1 MTIRLNKWII
11 CFMVT
16 IVGLTVC
23 LMLFPSTYWHGYYP
37 ASRLCQMN
45 MQIIKRDIDFYAKT
59 HDNQYPA
66 SLHQLYKDGYA
77 RNLICRDNPPTISPI
92 ATPETIQEQ
101 ALKQTPYILIP
112 ASRNTSDLKPT
123 DIVLIERIQSHSD
136 HDQPGM
142 NILFYNNDFNW
153 FHESQAREILKQHN
167 ITLP

>member
-11 CFMVT
+11 FFVVT
-16 IVGLTVC
+16 FIGLTVYG
-23 LMLFPSTYWHGYYP
+23 MLTPSDCWHRQLT

-59 HDNQYPA
+59 HDHQYPA
-66 SLHQLYKDGYA
+66 SLHQLYKDGHS
-77 RNLICRDNPPTISPI
+77 RDLSCPDNPPTISPC
-92 ATPETIQEQ
+92 ASNETIQKE

-112 ASRNTSDLKPT
+112 AGRNTSKLKPN
-123 DIVLIERIQSHSD
+123 DIVLVERIQSHSN

-153 FHESQAREILKQHN
+153 FPENEAREILKQHG